1 MVTPHMQGSFRLP
14 LLFALLA
21 AFGLWATPA
30 PAKPYVET
38 QKKHSWFS
46 FNRPAKKNPTD
57 QLAYAD
63 RLFAEGHLRKAGN
76 AYKALAVTW
85 PGSPEAVPAQL
96 RYARSLDA
104 RGKSDKAF
112 EAYQSLMEANAGGFP
127 YDDVLQ
133 RQFDL
138 AQEMMNRRHGR
149 LLLFGGFKAPE
160 RAVPMF
166 EKVVKNGPRS
176 PRAAEAQYLIGWA
189 YEISDQLELAVVAY
203 MTAQH
208 RYPESEY
215 AEKASFGRARTL
227 YRLSEESPNDEEALE
242 QAWAGVLLFLNSYP
256 QSEEIEVAKAYRDTL
271 LSRRART
278 AYDKAV
284 FYDRKAK
291 KPSAALQAYRS
302 FIKLFPGSEWVP
314 VAQSRIDQLAA
325 QVENVQ

>member
-1 MVTPHMQGSFRLP
+1 MFRPHMHGMFRLS
-14 LLFALLA
+14 LLCVLLISC
-21 AFGLWATPA
+21 GPWVTPA
-30 PAKPYVET
+30 PGQAYVET

-46 FNRPAKKNPTD
+46 FNRPAKKNPAD
-57 QLAYAD
+57 QLAHAD
-63 RLFAEGHLRKAGN
+63 RLFAEGALKKAGK

-325 QVENVQ
+325 QVENAQ